1 MFLHLGNDVVI
12 REKDIIGIFDMENT
26 TTSKQSRNFLA
37 LAEKNGEV
45 INVSYELPKT
55 FVVCRD
61 GERTLVYISPISS
74 ATLLKRSN
82 TKTFSL

>member
-1 MFLHLGNDVVI
+1 MFLHLGNDIVI
-12 REKDIIGIFDMENT
+12 RKSDIIGIFDIENT

-55 FVVCRD
+55 FVVCFD
-61 GERTLVYISPISS
+61 GQKTVVYISPISS
-74 ATLLKRSN
+74 ATLLKRS
-82 TKTFSL
+82 KKKLSL

>member
-1 MFLHLGNDVVI
+1 MFLHLGNDIVV
-12 REKDIIGIFDMENT
+12 RESDIIGIFDMENT

-55 FVVCRD
+55 FVVCHD
-61 GERTLVYISPISS
+61 GERTVVYISPISS
-74 ATLLKRSN
+74 ATLLKRS
-82 TKTFSL
+82 KTLSL